1 MKSHLTQGAS
11 TMSIKNVSSL
21 MESICYVCTKQ
32 ADENAL
38 KLALS
43 DICSIPLAFMQQI
56 QLTDLPTVDKS
67 HLLKAVS
74 MIAGALRALQELSEA
89 VLEDTL
95 LPMIQSVWEKL
106 MGLLCTRAPDNDL
119 IATTCNLINRS
130 IGLLAKNVIGP
141 EFFDSLSVNLITCFK
156 SNPQNLCCLQTFALL
171 CLKVG
176 KSSEEMKQR
185 AMMQFNVVCEMVLQR
200 VEQA

>member
-1 MKSHLTQGAS
+1 
-11 TMSIKNVSSL
+11 

-32 ADENAL
+32 EDENAL

-43 DICSIPLAFMQQI
+43 DICSIPLTFMQEI
-56 QLTDLPTVDKS
+56 QSEDLPNVDKS

-74 MIAGALRALQELSEA
+74 MMTGAIRALQELSEA
-89 VLEDTL
+89 VLEQTL
-95 LPMIQSVWEKL
+95 LPLIQSVWDKL
-106 MGLLCTRAPDNDL
+106 MGLLCARALEKDL
-119 IATTCNLINRS
+119 IATTCSLVNRS

-141 EFFDSLSVNLITCFK
+141 EFFDSLSANLITCFK

-176 KSSEEMKQR
+176 KSSDEMKQR
-185 AMMQFNVVCEMVLQR
+185 AMMQFIVVCEMVL
-200 VEQA
+200 